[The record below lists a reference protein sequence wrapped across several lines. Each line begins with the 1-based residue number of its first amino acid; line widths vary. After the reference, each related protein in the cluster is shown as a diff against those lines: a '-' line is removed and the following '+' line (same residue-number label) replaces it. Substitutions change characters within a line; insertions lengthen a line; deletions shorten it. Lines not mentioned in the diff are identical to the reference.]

1 MTFKKRYLR
10 LVHLLFIVLLLIQL
24 LPDKLS
30 GDTYAQYV
38 VWFAVGVEIL
48 TLIVS
53 TFIKKPIG
61 LTLFVDIVSFIYGLL
76 IAWTLATAKFNL
88 LKPALFPPPGRV
100 FWQLIGDYEKII
112 TNIFSSVGII
122 LQGYLLAAASA
133 IILGLL
139 LGSSERLGNV
149 ATYISKFLGAIPPI
163 VYIPYGI
170 ALLPT
175 FRSVSVFVIFLATFW
190 PVLAGTMSGVMNVDK
205 KTIDS
210 AKVLNVGKITMLFSV
225 ILPASL
231 QQIFI
236 GCNQGLTVSF
246 VLLTSA
252 EMIGAQSGLGYYI
265 KNYSDLGDY
274 TRTLVGLIVIG
285 IVIVVISFVFNSLK
299 DNAYAL
305 AFPSF
310 GPERRGAP
318 IRAFTKLDKKPIG
331 NRSEITRSNYSI
343 FLDDTLFNEKS
354 FRELKQNGIILLN
367 TKKTF
372 EDPRVITLDGDGIAA
387 RILGL
392 PITNTI
398 LLGAFAAVSREITL
412 EDINKAIRHA

>member
-38 VWFAVGVEIL
+38 IWFVVGVEIL

-53 TFIKKPIG
+53 AFIKKREG
-61 LTLFVDIVSFIYGLL
+61 LNLFTDIVSFVYGLL

-88 LKPALFPPPGRV
+88 LKPALFPPPGKV
-100 FWQLIGDYEKII
+100 FWRMIGDYEKIK

-122 LQGYLLAAASA
+122 FQGYLLAIVIA
-133 IILGLL
+133 IPLGLL
-139 LGSSERLGNV
+139 LGWSARLGGA
-149 ATYISKFLGAIPPI
+149 ATYISKFFGAIPPI

-210 AKVLNVGKITMLFSV
+210 AKVLNVGKFTMLFSV

-236 GCNQGLTVSF
+236 GCS
-246 VLLTSA
+246 
-252 EMIGAQSGLGYYI
+252 
-265 KNYSDLGDY
+265 
-274 TRTLVGLIVIG
+274 
-285 IVIVVISFVFNSLK
+285 
-299 DNAYAL
+299 
-305 AFPSF
+305 FPSF
-310 GPERRGAP
+310 SRR
-318 IRAFTKLDKKPIG
+318 RC
-331 NRSEITRSNYSI
+331 S
-343 FLDDTLFNEKS
+343 KS
-354 FRELKQNGIILLN
+354 LS
-367 TKKTF
+367 
-372 EDPRVITLDGDGIAA
+372 A
-387 RILGL
+387 
-392 PITNTI
+392 
-398 LLGAFAAVSREITL
+398 
-412 EDINKAIRHA
+412 AIRDSLCRSYC

>member
-1 MTFKKRYLR
+1 MTIKKRYLR
-10 LVHLLFIVLLLIQL
+10 VVHVFFIVFLLIQL
-24 LPDKLS
+24 LPDKLK
-30 GDTYAQYV
+30 GETYAQYV
-38 VWFAVGVEIL
+38 IWFAVGVEAL
-48 TLIVS
+48 TLLVS
-53 TFIKKPIG
+53 SFIKKPVG
-61 LTLFVDIVSFIYGLL
+61 LNLFTDIVSFIYGLL

-88 LKPALFPPPGRV
+88 LKPALFPPPGKV
-100 FWQLIGDYEKII
+100 FWRMIGDYEKIV

-122 LQGYLLAAASA
+122 LQGYLLALVIA
-133 IILGLL
+133 IPLGLFL
-139 LGSSERLGNV
+139 GWSARLGSA

-210 AKVLNVGKITMLFSV
+210 AKVLNVGKFTMLFSV

-265 KNYSDLGDY
+265 KNYSDFGDY

-285 IVIVVISFVFNSLK
+285 IVLVALSFAFNK
-299 DNAYAL
+299 IQKY
-305 AFPSF
+305 
-310 GPERRGAP
+310 
-318 IRAFTKLDKKPIG
+318 
-331 NRSEITRSNYSI
+331 
-343 FLDDTLFNEKS
+343 
-354 FRELKQNGIILLN
+354 LLRW
-367 TKKTF
+367 K
-372 EDPRVITLDGDGIAA
+372 
-387 RILGL
+387 
-392 PITNTI
+392 
-398 LLGAFAAVSREITL
+398 
-412 EDINKAIRHA
+412 H

>member
-1 MTFKKRYLR
+1 MTIKKRYLR
-10 LVHLLFIVLLLIQL
+10 VVHALFIVLLLIQL
-24 LPDKLS
+24 LPDKLK
-30 GDTYAQYV
+30 GETYAQYV
-38 VWFAVGVEIL
+38 IWFVVGVEIL

-53 TFIKKPIG
+53 AFIKKREG
-61 LTLFVDIVSFIYGLL
+61 LNLFTDIVSFVYGLL

-88 LKPALFPPPGRV
+88 LKPALFPPPGKV
-100 FWQLIGDYEKII
+100 FWRMIGDYEKIK

-122 LQGYLLAAASA
+122 FQGYLLAIVIA
-133 IILGLL
+133 IPLGLL
-139 LGSSERLGNV
+139 LGWSARLGGA
-149 ATYISKFLGAIPPI
+149 ATYISKFFGAIPPI

-265 KNYSDLGDY
+265 KNYSDFGDY
-274 TRTLVGLIVIG
+274 TRTLVGLIVMG
-285 IVIVVISFVFNSLK
+285 IVIVAISFVFNK
-299 DNAYAL
+299 
-305 AFPSF
+305 
-310 GPERRGAP
+310 
-318 IRAFTKLDKKPIG
+318 IQK
-331 NRSEITRSNYSI
+331 
-343 FLDDTLFNEKS
+343 FLLRWK
-354 FRELKQNGIILLN
+354 
-367 TKKTF
+367 
-372 EDPRVITLDGDGIAA
+372 
-387 RILGL
+387 
-392 PITNTI
+392 
-398 LLGAFAAVSREITL
+398 
-412 EDINKAIRHA
+412 H